1 MLRKLE
7 EKDARYM
14 LEWMHDEDINQ
25 FFRFDAAN
33 MTYEDAIKYIENV
46 NLKEDEVHY
55 AIVDDNDEYLGTIS
69 LKHVDYENK
78 KAEYAISTRKK
89 AHGTGVAMK
98 ATYEIF
104 RIAFEELGLNK
115 VYLNVLSVNK
125 RANKFYEKAG
135 FEYEGEFKQD
145 LQIRG
150 HYYDL
155 RWYGMLAST
164 YEINKKNIEVM
175 E

>member
-7 EKDARYM
+7 EKDAQFM

-25 FFRFDAAN
+25 FFRFDAAS
-33 MTYEDAIKYIENV
+33 MTYEEAVEYIKNA
-46 NLKEDEVHY
+46 NQKKDEVHY
-55 AIVDDNDEYLGTIS
+55 AIVNEDDEYLGTIS
-69 LKHVDYENK
+69 LKHIDNENK

-89 AHGTGVAMK
+89 AHGTGVAK
-98 ATYEIF
+98 HATDEIF
-104 RIAFEELGLNK
+104 KIAFEELGLNK

-125 RANKFYEKAG
+125 RAVRFYEKIG

-150 HYYDL
+150 VYYDL

-164 YEINKKNIEVM
+164 YGVNK
-175 E
+175 

>member
-7 EKDARYM
+7 EKDAQYM

-33 MTYEDAIKYIENV
+33 MTYEEVLKYIV
-46 NLKEDEVHY
+46 NANAREDELHY
-55 AIVDDNDEYLGTIS
+55 AIVDEEDEYLGTIS
-69 LKHVDYENK
+69 LKNIDLVNR
-78 KAEYAISTRKK
+78 KAEYAVSTRKK
-89 AHGTGVAMK
+89 AHGTGVAME

-104 RIAFEELGLNK
+104 KIAFEELGLNK

-125 RANKFYEKAG
+125 RANKFYEKVG

-150 HYYDL
+150 KYYDL

-164 YEINKKNIEVM
+164 YEINKCK
-175 E
+175 